1 MDIFGK
7 IKEKLS
13 NEFIDIV
20 EWLDYTDDTI
30 AHRFERYQNEIKNGA
45 KLIVRE
51 GQTAVFVNEGQLADV
66 FTPGTYDLTTKNL
79 PILATLKGWKYGF
92 NSPFKAEV
100 YFVNTHLFTDEKWGT
115 KNPITLSDE
124 RFGLVE
130 IRAFGTYAFRISDA
144 GKFII
149 DIVGTDNNFT
159 NFEINEHLKS
169 LIATRFTDTV
179 GEANLPIELYA
190 ANTSELS
197 ETCQEVMAPEFESVG
212 IALEKFYI
220 ENVSM
225 PEDLKKEI
233 FEYSRLDKLDMQKL
247 AQFKAAK
254 AMELAAKNEGGTAG
268 AGMGM
273 GMGFVLAQQMGGMM
287 GGNMNMG
294 QQQGFPQAGGAS
306 CSPTNA
312 NSGAILLC
320 CEWSTTRSC
329 FISNSYKHSLPA
341 RTINRESLV
350 WKQGMANWAA
360 LQEVEEL
367 KSFLGGNTPPPLA
380 RSLITK
386 LLPSSNEEGN
396 LNPPL
401 AEKGVVI
408 GKQTPPPAALRKPP
422 PLN

>member
-1 MDIFGK
+1 MDIFSK

-66 FTPGTYDLTTKNL
+66 FEPGTYDLTTKNL

-130 IRAFGTYAFRISDA
+130 IRAFGTYAFKISDA

-197 ETCQEVMAPEFESVG
+197 ETCREVMAPEFASVG
-212 IALEKFYI
+212 IGLEKFYI

-233 FEYSRLDKLDMQKL
+233 FEYSRIDKLDLDKLAK
-247 AQFKAAK
+247 FKTAK
-254 AMELAAKNEGGTAG
+254 AIEAAAKNEGGTAG

-273 GMGFVLAQQMGGMM
+273 GMGFVLAQQMGGLMNPQM
-287 GGNMNMG
+287 GAQQPVAQTGAVVPPPMPVAVQYFYAVNGM
-294 QQQGFPQAGGAS
+294 QQGPVGFDQLKALF
-306 CSPTNA
+306 A
-312 NSGAILLC
+312 N
-320 CEWSTTRSC
+320 
-329 FISNSYKHSLPA
+329 
-341 RTINRESLV
+341 RTINKESLV
-350 WKQGMANWAA
+350 WKQGMANWAP

-367 KSFLGGNTPPPLA
+367 KSFLGGNTPPPL
-380 RSLITK
+380 
-386 LLPSSNEEGN
+386 PNN
-396 LNPPL
+396 
-401 AEKGVVI
+401 
-408 GKQTPPPAALRKPP
+408 
-422 PLN
+422 

>member
-1 MDIFGK
+1 MGIFDK

-13 NEFIDIV
+13 NEFIDII

-30 AHRFERYQNEIKNGA
+30 CHRFERYQNEIKNGA

-51 GQTAVFVNEGQLADV
+51 GQTAVFINEGQLADV
-66 FTPGTYDLTTKNL
+66 FTPGTYTLNTQNL

-115 KNPITLSDE
+115 KNPITLNDE

-130 IRAFGTYAFRISDA
+130 IRAFGTYAFKISDA
-144 GKFII
+144 GKFIV

-190 ANTSELS
+190 ANTTELS
-197 ETCQEVMAPEFESVG
+197 ETCKEVMQPEFSSVG
-212 IALEKFYI
+212 ISLEKFFI

-233 FEYSRLDKLDMQKL
+233 FEYSRIDKLDLDKLTK
-247 AQFKAAK
+247 FKTAK
-254 AMELAAKNEGGTAG
+254 AIEAAATNEGGTAG

-287 GGNMNMG
+287 GGTQQANNPMMAQGTTPPPMPVAIQYFYAANG
-294 QQQGFPQAGGAS
+294 QQAGPVSFEQLKALF
-306 CSPTNA
+306 A
-312 NSGAILLC
+312 N
-320 CEWSTTRSC
+320 
-329 FISNSYKHSLPA
+329 
-341 RTINRESLV
+341 RTVNKDTLV
-350 WKQGMANWAA
+350 WKQGMQTWTA

-367 KSFLGGNTPPPLA
+367 KAFLGGSTPPPL
-380 RSLITK
+380 
-386 LLPSSNEEGN
+386 
-396 LNPPL
+396 
-401 AEKGVVI
+401 
-408 GKQTPPPAALRKPP
+408 PAS
-422 PLN
+422 

>member
-1 MDIFGK
+1 MGLFDK

-13 NEFIDIV
+13 HEFIDII

-30 AHRFERYQNEIKNGA
+30 CHRFERYQNEIKNGA

-51 GQTAVFVNEGQLADV
+51 GQTAVFINQGQLADV
-66 FTPGTYDLTTKNL
+66 FEAGTYTMETENL
-79 PILATLKGWKYGF
+79 PILSTLKGWKHGF

-115 KNPITLSDE
+115 KNPITLNDE

-130 IRAFGTYAFRISDA
+130 IRSFGTYAFRISDA
-144 GKFII
+144 GKFIV

-197 ETCQEVMAPEFESVG
+197 ETCKEVMQPEFETVG

-233 FEYSRLDKLDMQKL
+233 FEYSRIDKLDLDKLTK
-247 AQFKAAK
+247 FKTAK
-254 AMELAAKNEGGTAG
+254 AIEAAASNEGGTAG

-273 GMGFVLAQQMGGMM
+273 GMGFVLAQQMGGLMGPQM
-287 GGNMNMG
+287 GGQTVQQASPMAPPPVPQATQYYYATNG
-294 QQQGFPQAGGAS
+294 QQMGPVGFEQLGSLFAS
-306 CSPTNA
+306 
-312 NSGAILLC
+312 
-320 CEWSTTRSC
+320 
-329 FISNSYKHSLPA
+329 
-341 RTINRESLV
+341 RTINKETLI
-350 WKQGMANWAA
+350 WKQGMAGWIA
-360 LQEVEEL
+360 VKDVDEL
-367 KSFLGGNTPPPLA
+367 KSFLGGNIPPP
-380 RSLITK
+380 I
-386 LLPSSNEEGN
+386 P
-396 LNPPL
+396 
-401 AEKGVVI
+401 
-408 GKQTPPPAALRKPP
+408 Q
-422 PLN
+422 

>member
-13 NEFIDIV
+13 HEFIDII

-51 GQTAVFVNEGQLADV
+51 GQTAVFINEGQLADV
-66 FTPGTYDLTTKNL
+66 FEPGTYDLTTQNL

-115 KNPITLSDE
+115 KSPITLSDD

-130 IRAFGTYAFRISDA
+130 IRAFGTYAFKISDA

-149 DIVGTDNNFT
+149 DIVGTDSNFT

-169 LIATRFTDTV
+169 LIATRFTNTV
-179 GEANLPIELYA
+179 GQANLPIELYA
-190 ANTSELS
+190 ANTTELS
-197 ETCQEVMAPEFESVG
+197 DTCREVMAPEFQSVG
-212 IALEKFYI
+212 ISLEKFYI

-233 FEYSRLDKLDMQKL
+233 FEYSRIDKLDLDKLTK
-247 AQFKAAK
+247 FKTAK
-254 AMELAAKNEGGTAG
+254 AIEAAAQNEGGTAG

-287 GGNMNMG
+287 NPQMGGVTVQG
-294 QQQGFPQAGGAS
+294 QPAAAQTPPPMPMPTQYFYAVNGTQHGPVSFEQLQALFAG
-306 CSPTNA
+306 
-312 NSGAILLC
+312 
-320 CEWSTTRSC
+320 
-329 FISNSYKHSLPA
+329 
-341 RTINRESLV
+341 RTVNRDSLV
-350 WKQGMANWAA
+350 WKQGMAAWTP
-360 LQEVEEL
+360 LREVEEL
-367 KSFLGGNTPPPLA
+367 KSFLGGNTPPPLP
-380 RSLITK
+380 T
-386 LLPSSNEEGN
+386 E
-396 LNPPL
+396 
-401 AEKGVVI
+401 
-408 GKQTPPPAALRKPP
+408 
-422 PLN
+422 

>member
-13 NEFIDIV
+13 HEFIDIV

-66 FTPGTYDLTTKNL
+66 FTPGTYDLTTQNL
-79 PILATLKGWKYGF
+79 PILTTLKGWKYGF

-100 YFVNTHLFTDEKWGT
+100 YFVNTTLFTDEKWGT
-115 KNPITLSDE
+115 KNPITLSDD

-130 IRAFGTYAFRISDA
+130 IRAFGTYAFKVTDA
-144 GKFII
+144 GKFIV

-190 ANTSELS
+190 ANTTELS
-197 ETCQEVMAPEFESVG
+197 ETCQEVMKPEFLSVG
-212 IALEKFYI
+212 ISLEKFYI

-233 FEYSRLDKLDMQKL
+233 FEYSRIDKIDLDKLTK
-247 AQFKAAK
+247 FKTAK
-254 AMELAAKNEGGTAG
+254 AIEAAAKNEGGTAG

-287 GGNMNMG
+287 SPQMGG
-294 QQQGFPQAGGAS
+294 QQAAAQTGGAI
-306 CSPTNA
+306 PPPMPAAVQYFYAA
-312 NSGAILLC
+312 NGAQQGPVGIDQLKAL
-320 CEWSTTRSC
+320 
-329 FISNSYKHSLPA
+329 FAN
-341 RTINRESLV
+341 RTINKESLV
-350 WKQGMANWAA
+350 WKQGMGNWTA
-360 LQEVEEL
+360 LQEVDEL
-367 KSFLGGNTPPPLA
+367 KSFLGGNTPPPLPGA
-380 RSLITK
+380 
-386 LLPSSNEEGN
+386 
-396 LNPPL
+396 
-401 AEKGVVI
+401 
-408 GKQTPPPAALRKPP
+408 
-422 PLN
+422 

>member
-1 MDIFGK
+1 MGIFDK

-13 NEFIDIV
+13 HEFIDII

-30 AHRFERYQNEIKNGA
+30 VHRFERYQNEIKNNA

-66 FTPGTYDLTTKNL
+66 FGPGTYTLNTKNL
-79 PILATLKGWKYGF
+79 PILTTLKGWKYGF
-92 NSPFKAEV
+92 DSPFKAEV

-115 KNPITLSDE
+115 KNPITLNDD

-130 IRAFGTYAFRISDA
+130 IRAFGTYAFKISDA
-144 GKFII
+144 GKFVV

-190 ANTSELS
+190 ANTTELS
-197 ETCQEVMAPEFESVG
+197 ETCKEVMQPEFESVG
-212 IALEKFYI
+212 ISLEKFYI

-233 FEYSRLDKLDMQKL
+233 FEYSRIDKLDLDKLTK
-247 AQFKAAK
+247 FKTAK
-254 AMELAAKNEGGTAG
+254 AIEAAAANEGGTAG

-287 GGNMNMG
+287 APQMGG
-294 QQQGFPQAGGAS
+294 QQHVPSQQAGGTMPPPMPAAVQYFYA
-306 CSPTNA
+306 A
-312 NSGAILLC
+312 NGQQAGPVSFEQLRMLFA
-320 CEWSTTRSC
+320 
-329 FISNSYKHSLPA
+329 N
-341 RTINRESLV
+341 RTVNKDTLV
-350 WKQGMANWAA
+350 WKQGMQNWSA
-360 LQEVEEL
+360 LNEVEEL
-367 KSFLGGNTPPPLA
+367 KAFLGGNTPPPL
-380 RSLITK
+380 
-386 LLPSSNEEGN
+386 PG
-396 LNPPL
+396 
-401 AEKGVVI
+401 
-408 GKQTPPPAALRKPP
+408 Q
-422 PLN
+422 

>member
-1 MDIFGK
+1 MGLFDK

-13 NEFIDIV
+13 HEFIDII

-30 AHRFERYQNEIKNGA
+30 CHRFERYQNEIKNNA

-51 GQTAVFVNEGQLADV
+51 GQMAVFINEGQLADV
-66 FTPGTYDLTTKNL
+66 FEPGTYTLSTQNL
-79 PILATLKGWKYGF
+79 PILTTLKGWKYGF
-92 NSPFKAEV
+92 DSPFKAEV

-115 KNPITLSDE
+115 KNAITLNDE

-130 IRAFGTYAFRISDA
+130 IRAFGTYAFKVSDP
-144 GKFII
+144 GKFIV

-197 ETCQEVMAPEFESVG
+197 ETCQEVMQPEFQSVG
-212 IALEKFYI
+212 ISLERFYI

-233 FEYSRLDKLDMQKL
+233 FEYSRIDKLDLDKLTK
-247 AQFKAAK
+247 FKTAK
-254 AMELAAKNEGGTAG
+254 AIEAAALNEGGTAG

-287 GGNMNMG
+287 SPQMGG
-294 QQQGFPQAGGAS
+294 QQQMPQQQAAAVPPPMPQAVQYFYA
-306 CSPTNA
+306 A
-312 NSGAILLC
+312 NGQQAGPVGFDQLSAL
-320 CEWSTTRSC
+320 
-329 FISNSYKHSLPA
+329 FAN
-341 RTINRESLV
+341 RTINKDSLV
-350 WKQGMANWAA
+350 WKQGMANWTAVKD
-360 LQEVEEL
+360 VEEL
-367 KSFLGGNTPPPLA
+367 KSFLGGSTPPPL
-380 RSLITK
+380 
-386 LLPSSNEEGN
+386 PG
-396 LNPPL
+396 
-401 AEKGVVI
+401 
-408 GKQTPPPAALRKPP
+408 Q
-422 PLN
+422 

>member
-1 MDIFGK
+1 MGLFDK
-7 IKEKLS
+7 IKEKLTH
-13 NEFIDIV
+13 EFIDIV

-30 AHRFERYQNEIKNGA
+30 CHRFERYQNEIKNGA

-51 GQTAVFVNEGQLADV
+51 GQTAVFVNEGKLADV
-66 FTPGTYDLTTKNL
+66 FEPGTYTLDTQNL

-115 KNPITLSDE
+115 KNPITLNDE

-197 ETCQEVMAPEFESVG
+197 ETCKEVMQPEFQSVG
-212 IALEKFYI
+212 ITLEKFFI

-233 FEYSRLDKLDMQKL
+233 FEYSRIDKLDLDKLTK
-247 AQFKAAK
+247 FKTAK
-254 AMELAAKNEGGTAG
+254 AIEAAAANEGGTAG

-287 GGNMNMG
+287 SPQMGGSQQNPLQQQVAMPPPIPAAIQYFYASNG
-294 QQQGFPQAGGAS
+294 QQAGPVSLEQLRALF
-306 CSPTNA
+306 A
-312 NSGAILLC
+312 N
-320 CEWSTTRSC
+320 
-329 FISNSYKHSLPA
+329 
-341 RTINRESLV
+341 RTVNKDSLV
-350 WKQGMANWAA
+350 WKQGMANWMP
-360 LQEVEEL
+360 LKDVEEL
-367 KSFLGGNTPPPLA
+367 KAFLGGSTPPPL
-380 RSLITK
+380 
-386 LLPSSNEEGN
+386 P
-396 LNPPL
+396 
-401 AEKGVVI
+401 GV
-408 GKQTPPPAALRKPP
+408 
-422 PLN
+422 

>member
-1 MDIFGK
+1 MDIFSK
-7 IKEKLS
+7 IKEKLTH
-13 NEFIDIV
+13 EFIDII
-20 EWLDYTDDTI
+20 EWLDFTDDTI

-66 FTPGTYDLTTKNL
+66 FTPGTYNLTTKNL
-79 PILATLKGWKYGF
+79 PILSTLKGWKYGF

-115 KNPITLSDE
+115 KSPITLSDE

-130 IRAFGTYAFRISDA
+130 IRAFGTYAFKISDA
-144 GKFII
+144 GKFIT

-197 ETCQEVMAPEFESVG
+197 DTCREVMAPEFQTVG
-212 IALEKFYI
+212 ISLEKFYI

-233 FEYSRLDKLDMQKL
+233 FEYSRIDKLDLDKLTK
-247 AQFKAAK
+247 FKTAK
-254 AMELAAKNEGGTAG
+254 AIEAAAKNEGGTAG

-287 GGNMNMG
+287 NPQMGGNPQMQQTGAPLPPPIPAAIQYFYAANG
-294 QQQGFPQAGGAS
+294 AQQGPVSFEQLQALFAG
-306 CSPTNA
+306 
-312 NSGAILLC
+312 
-320 CEWSTTRSC
+320 
-329 FISNSYKHSLPA
+329 
-341 RTINRESLV
+341 RTINRDSLV
-350 WKQGMANWAA
+350 WKQGMAGWTA
-360 LQEVEEL
+360 LKDVEEL
-367 KSFLGGNTPPPLA
+367 KSFLGGNTPPPLPN
-380 RSLITK
+380 S
-386 LLPSSNEEGN
+386 
-396 LNPPL
+396 
-401 AEKGVVI
+401 
-408 GKQTPPPAALRKPP
+408 
-422 PLN
+422 

>member
-1 MDIFGK
+1 MGIFDK

-13 NEFIDIV
+13 NEFIDII

-30 AHRFERYQNEIKNGA
+30 CHRFERYQNEIKNEA

-51 GQTAVFVNEGQLADV
+51 GQAAVFINEGQLADV
-66 FTPGTYDLTTKNL
+66 FTPGTYTLNTQNL

-115 KNPITLSDE
+115 KNPITLNDE

-130 IRAFGTYAFRISDA
+130 IRAFGTYAFKINDP
-144 GKFII
+144 GKFVK
-149 DIVGTDNNFT
+149 DIVGTDSNFT

-197 ETCQEVMAPEFESVG
+197 ETCKEVMQPEFGSVG
-212 IALEKFYI
+212 ISLEKFFI

-233 FEYSRLDKLDMQKL
+233 FEYSRIDKLDLDKLTK
-247 AQFKAAK
+247 FKTAK
-254 AMELAAKNEGGTAG
+254 AIEAAATQEGGTAG

-287 GGNMNMG
+287 TGGTQQTPLQQQASVPPPMPVAIQYFYASNG
-294 QQQGFPQAGGAS
+294 QQAGPVTMEQLSALF
-306 CSPTNA
+306 A
-312 NSGAILLC
+312 N
-320 CEWSTTRSC
+320 
-329 FISNSYKHSLPA
+329 
-341 RTINRESLV
+341 RTVNKDTLI

-360 LQEVEEL
+360 LKDVEEL
-367 KSFLGGNTPPPLA
+367 KTFLGGSMPPPLPGA
-380 RSLITK
+380 
-386 LLPSSNEEGN
+386 
-396 LNPPL
+396 
-401 AEKGVVI
+401 
-408 GKQTPPPAALRKPP
+408 
-422 PLN
+422 

>member
-1 MDIFGK
+1 MDIFSK
-7 IKEKLS
+7 IKEKLT
-13 NEFIDIV
+13 NEFIDII

-66 FTPGTYDLTTKNL
+66 FEPGTYDLTTKNL

-115 KNPITLSDE
+115 KSPITLSDE

-130 IRAFGTYAFRISDA
+130 IRAFGTYAFKISDA
-144 GKFII
+144 GKFIV

-197 ETCQEVMAPEFESVG
+197 ETCQEVMQPEFLTVG
-212 IALEKFYI
+212 ISLEKFYI

-233 FEYSRLDKLDMQKL
+233 FEYSRIDKLDLDKLAK
-247 AQFKAAK
+247 FKTAK
-254 AMELAAKNEGGTAG
+254 AIEAAAKNEGGTAG

-273 GMGFVLAQQMGGMM
+273 GMGFVLAQQMGGLM
-287 GGNMNMG
+287 GGPQQTNTQMPQATGSVPPPMPTQVLYYYAANG
-294 QQQGFPQAGGAS
+294 AQQGPVTFEQLQSLFAS
-306 CSPTNA
+306 
-312 NSGAILLC
+312 
-320 CEWSTTRSC
+320 
-329 FISNSYKHSLPA
+329 
-341 RTINRESLV
+341 RTINRESLI

-360 LQEVEEL
+360 LQDVEEL
-367 KSFLGGNTPPPLA
+367 KSFLGGNTPPPL
-380 RSLITK
+380 
-386 LLPSSNEEGN
+386 P
-396 LNPPL
+396 NP
-401 AEKGVVI
+401 
-408 GKQTPPPAALRKPP
+408 
-422 PLN
+422 

>member
-1 MDIFGK
+1 MGIFDK

-13 NEFIDIV
+13 NEFIDII

-30 AHRFERYQNEIKNGA
+30 CYRFERYQNEIKNGA

-51 GQTAVFVNEGQLADV
+51 GQTAVFINEGQLADV
-66 FTPGTYDLTTKNL
+66 FKPGTYTLSTENL

-130 IRAFGTYAFRISDA
+130 IRAFGTYAYRISDA

-179 GEANLPIELYA
+179 GKANLPIELYA
-190 ANTSELS
+190 ANTTELS
-197 ETCQEVMAPEFESVG
+197 ETCKEVMKPEFGTVG
-212 IALEKFYI
+212 IGLEKFYI

-225 PEDLKKEI
+225 PEELKKEI
-233 FEYSRLDKLDMQKL
+233 FEYSRIDKLDLDKLTK
-247 AQFKAAK
+247 FKTAK
-254 AMELAAKNEGGTAG
+254 AIEAAAANEGGTAG

-287 GGNMNMG
+287 QPQGGMQSPVQAASTPPPMPAAVQYFYALNG
-294 QQQGFPQAGGAS
+294 QQMG
-306 CSPTNA
+306 PTSFEQLSALFA
-312 NSGAILLC
+312 N
-320 CEWSTTRSC
+320 
-329 FISNSYKHSLPA
+329 
-341 RTINRESLV
+341 RTVNRDTLV
-350 WKQGMANWAA
+350 WKQGMANWTA
-360 LQEVEEL
+360 LKDVEEL
-367 KSFLGGNTPPPLA
+367 KAFLGGNTPPPL
-380 RSLITK
+380 
-386 LLPSSNEEGN
+386 P
-396 LNPPL
+396 
-401 AEKGVVI
+401 GV
-408 GKQTPPPAALRKPP
+408 
-422 PLN
+422 

>member
-1 MDIFGK
+1 MSIFDR

-13 NEFIDIV
+13 HEFIDIV

-30 AHRFERYQNEIKNGA
+30 CHRFERYQNEIKHGA

-66 FTPGTYDLTTKNL
+66 FTPGTYDLETKNL

-115 KNPITLSDE
+115 KNPITLNDE

-130 IRAFGTYAFRISDA
+130 IRAFGTYTFKISNP
-144 GKFII
+144 GKFVV

-197 ETCQEVMAPEFESVG
+197 ETCRDVMRPEFESVG
-212 IALEKFYI
+212 ISLEKFYI

-233 FEYSRLDKLDMQKL
+233 FEYSRIDKLDLDKLTK
-247 AQFKAAK
+247 FKTAK
-254 AMELAAKNEGGTAG
+254 AIEVAAANEGGTAG

-287 GGNMNMG
+287 SPQMGGQAPASQPMAVMPPPMPQAVQYFYASGG
-294 QQQGFPQAGGAS
+294 QQAG
-306 CSPTNA
+306 PVTFEQLQTLFA
-312 NSGAILLC
+312 N
-320 CEWSTTRSC
+320 
-329 FISNSYKHSLPA
+329 
-341 RTINRESLV
+341 RTVNRDTLV
-350 WKQGMANWAA
+350 WKQGMSGWKA
-360 LQEVEEL
+360 LNEVEEL
-367 KSFLGGNTPPPLA
+367 KAFLGGSMPPPLPGA
-380 RSLITK
+380 
-386 LLPSSNEEGN
+386 
-396 LNPPL
+396 
-401 AEKGVVI
+401 
-408 GKQTPPPAALRKPP
+408 
-422 PLN
+422 